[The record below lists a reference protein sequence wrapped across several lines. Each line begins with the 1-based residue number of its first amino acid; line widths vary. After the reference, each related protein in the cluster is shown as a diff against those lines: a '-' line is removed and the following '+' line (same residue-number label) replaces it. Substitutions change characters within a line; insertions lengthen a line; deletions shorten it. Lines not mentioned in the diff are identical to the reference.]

1 MKWAWS
7 RARTTRA
14 CRIQGNGMFG
24 VCEPLREPCGSGLCG
39 VRCMDS
45 LELLV
50 ALLACPVDGRALRS
64 HLGFRVGNELLT
76 GRIVTHESKL
86 GFCEP
91 VSCGPVL
98 VVASWS
104 SHARYVVRAE
114 PRGSGTAVQD
124 KLSSLLR
131 GWDKLAALALAD
143 EVLNWLSKL
152 DWLEVLG
159 HA

>member
-1 MKWAWS
+1 MDR
-7 RARTTRA
+7 RA
-14 CRIQGNGMFG
+14 FG
-24 VCEPLREPCGSGLCG
+24 
-39 VRCMDS
+39 
-45 LELLV
+45 
-50 ALLACPVDGRALRS
+50 S

-86 GFCEP
+86 GLCEP

-114 PRGSGTAVQD
+114 PRGSGPAVQD
-124 KLSSLLR
+124 KLSTLLR
-131 GWDKLAALALAD
+131 GWDKLVVLALAD
-143 EVLNWLSKL
+143 VVLDWFSKL